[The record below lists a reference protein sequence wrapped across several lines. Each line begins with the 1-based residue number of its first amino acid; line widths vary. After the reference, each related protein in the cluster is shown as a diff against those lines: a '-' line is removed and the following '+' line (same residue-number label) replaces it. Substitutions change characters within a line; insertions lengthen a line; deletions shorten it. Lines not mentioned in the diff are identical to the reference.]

1 MNSPRPL
8 VSGYTFA
15 WSVRGCEDVMPSLML
30 DSQAAILQLASL
42 SIWTNWSL
50 TMLYR
55 GVLIRLDGWSVGVN
69 AMNLGASGFDT
80 VVGAQEASRSGLSRT
95 IGLNTPPSFCTLALS
110 PAVPL
115 PFAASYAGGSDALHA
130 VTSRY

>member
-1 MNSPRPL
+1 
-8 VSGYTFA
+8 
-15 WSVRGCEDVMPSLML
+15 MPSLML

-110 PAVPL
+110 PAVSSPQL
-115 PFAASYAGGSDALHA
+115 QLYTCGRISIHLDLRRITH
-130 VTSRY
+130 RL